1 MSDMGIEEANNIEFT
16 LELIEL
22 KLRGNGTLPAVA
34 SLQSSGT
41 QYINTGL
48 IPTTNIDIE
57 IVASAEEVIDTLG
70 AIFGWRTTDIS
81 RIELGVANIEETISY
96 FYMFIPSI
104 DSSRFIL
111 EWDEY
116 YTIKLS
122 IRPDKQTVEIKD
134 SQGTIVCSKELT
146 QSATFDNSGT
156 LFLYACN
163 NNGTASRKFKGSI
176 NACKIWQDGKLV
188 RDYEPSCTYDSNNVK
203 TACLYDNVTQT
214 AYYNAGTGD
223 FIYN

>member
-22 KLRGNGTLPAVA
+22 KLRGNGTLPAIA

-48 IPTTNIDIE
+48 TPTTNIDIE
-57 IVASAEEVIDTLG
+57 IVASAEKVDDILS
-70 AIFGWRTTDIS
+70 AIFGWRTTDTS
-81 RIELGVANIEETISY
+81 NIELGVASLSY
-96 FYMFIPSI
+96 FYMFIPSANI
-104 DSSRFIL
+104 SKRVL
-111 EWDEY
+111 VWNEY

-122 IRPDKQTVEIKD
+122 IRADKQTVEIKD
-134 SQGTIVCSKELT
+134 SQGTIVYSKELAE
-146 QSATFDNSGT
+146 SVTFDNSGT
-156 LFLYACN
+156 LFLYAYN